1 MLLLIALR
9 EKRAREMEKRVNSGN
24 GRCGNATMPAG
35 PAKKTNAHANK
46 LSTTKATSKP
56 RNLQQK
62 KASNATTAVTTTT
75 TTATTT
81 TTTGAAVAA
90 AAAVDG
96 NSSPKLAATFQGM
109 SVNVPPTASRGMH
122 SWPRQDEHTMQ
133 TTTAAITAARARAAV
148 DLAAL
153 AATATANIANN
164 KQNNNNNYNGI
175 VKIQKHPPVLGI
187 GEQYATIAA
196 NYRTKPRNKSDEAIN
211 DLLQRIP
218 DIGQIFDVQSR
229 IGNGTFST
237 VLLATL
243 KREAQLPE
251 NMRRKFAI
259 KHHIPTSHPDRIMKE
274 LQCMTDMGG
283 TDNVVGIHC
292 CLRCEASAA
301 FVMPYMPH
309 DRFHDFYTKMD
320 VPEIRLYMRNL
331 LLALRHVHKFNIIH
345 RDVKP
350 SNFLYNRRQGQFLLV
365 DFGLAQHVNVPA
377 PAMRPNNNNNNSN
390 STNSKRPREREPHPQ
405 RQQLQ
410 QQQQLSSAS
419 PEATLGGGVKRMRL
433 IEESINWNKM
443 PLKPVNEIAQSAKA
457 AGELMLNDGKQSLP
471 EGSGAAAAVIS
482 TTNST
487 IQPQQGPAAQ
497 PQLVQQEPPV
507 AHASSATGTKYNTN
521 RTTGGGNNSKCF
533 CFANPSVCINCLTK
547 KEVHASRAGTPG
559 YRPPEVLIKYA
570 DQTTAVDIWAAGVI
584 FLSILSA
591 VYPFF
596 KAPNDF
602 VALAEIVTI
611 FGDRA
616 IRKTAL
622 ALERMVTL
630 SQRSKPL
637 NLRKLCLRF
646 RNRLIFSDQEM
657 VRKHES
663 PDGRIDVCKNCDQYF
678 FNCLCE
684 DSVYVTEPL
693 DPYECFPASA
703 YDLLGRLLEI
713 NPHKRITAEQA
724 LNHPF
729 FTMEH
734 QTPDPPAPTVP
745 LAPPAAVAVAPT
757 AAVASPSLKATSK
770 QQTRRRATKNGTSQN
785 VASNP
790 EQLQPTLHKL

>member
-1 MLLLIALR
+1 
-9 EKRAREMEKRVNSGN
+9 MEKRIKSGN
-24 GRCGNATMPAG
+24 GRCDNNTVVAAAPATKINVSNNKPQQL
-35 PAKKTNAHANK
+35 PTN
-46 LSTTKATSKP
+46 
-56 RNLQQK
+56 
-62 KASNATTAVTTTT
+62 TTTT
-75 TTATTT
+75 TTI
-81 TTTGAAVAA
+81 AA
-90 AAAVDG
+90 DG
-96 NSSPKLAATFQGM
+96 NSSSKLTAAFRNIR
-109 SVNVPPTASRGMH
+109 VNVQPSRGMH
-122 SWPRQDEHTMQ
+122 SWPRQDEQ
-133 TTTAAITAARARAAV
+133 TVQATTAAISAARARV
-148 DLAAL
+148 E
-153 AATATANIANN
+153 AATAAAAANATTAATTTIIINN
-164 KQNNNNNYNGI
+164 KQNNN
-175 VKIQKHPPVLGI
+175 VMKLQKHPSSVLAI
-187 GEQYATIAA
+187 AEQYATIAA
-196 NYRTKPRNKSDEAIN
+196 SYRTKPRNKSDEAIN
-211 DLLQRIP
+211 DLLLRIP
-218 DIGQIFDVQSR
+218 DIAQIFDVQSR

-243 KREAQLPE
+243 KREAQLPDS
-251 NMRRKFAI
+251 MRRKFAI

-309 DRFHDFYTKMD
+309 DRFHDFYTKME

-365 DFGLAQHVNVPA
+365 DFGLAQHVNLSGGPTSVTA
-377 PAMRPNNNNNNSN
+377 SQQQQQQQQQLATS
-390 STNSKRPREREPHPQ
+390 NSKRPRDASG
-405 RQQLQ
+405 Q
-410 QQQQLSSAS
+410 QQQQLAASAAAATAS
-419 PEATLGGGVKRMRL
+419 EAALGGAVKRMRL
-433 IEESINWNKM
+433 NDDSNASNWNKM
-443 PLKPVNEIAQSAKA
+443 PLKPVNEIAQSAKC
-457 AGELMLNDGKQSLP
+457 DIKQSLTEIAP
-471 EGSGAAAAVIS
+471 DTQQQPAPPPGSG
-482 TTNST
+482 
-487 IQPQQGPAAQ
+487 QAQ
-497 PQLVQQEPPV
+497 PQSVQPAESSV
-507 AHASSATGTKYNTN
+507 ATSSSKYNTN
-521 RTTGGGNNSKCF
+521 RIAGGGGGGGGNAKCY
-533 CFANPSVCINCLTK
+533 CFANPSVCINCLMK

-559 YRPPEVLIKYA
+559 YRPPEVLLKYA

-584 FLSILSA
+584 FLSILSS

-646 RNRLIFSDQEM
+646 RHRLIFSDQQM

-684 DSVYVTEPL
+684 ESPYVTEPL

-703 YDLLGRLLEI
+703 YDLLSRLLEI

-729 FTMEH
+729 FTE
-734 QTPDPPAPTVP
+734 QAPAPAV
-745 LAPPAAVAVAPT
+745 PAAVAAKLRTEAP
-757 AAVASPSLKATSK
+757 K
-770 QQTRRRATKNGTSQN
+770 QMTRRRATKAAAAAGAGAGAATEPGAG
-785 VASNP
+785 VGARAAAASP
-790 EQLQPTLHKL
+790 AAGQAQQTLNKL

>member
-1 MLLLIALR
+1 
-9 EKRAREMEKRVNSGN
+9 MEKRIYSGN
-24 GRCGNATMPAG
+24 GRCDNNTVAAAAPAAQIKANAQSVNHNNSNNKPQQL
-35 PAKKTNAHANK
+35 PTN
-46 LSTTKATSKP
+46 TI
-56 RNLQQK
+56 
-62 KASNATTAVTTTT
+62 
-75 TTATTT
+75 
-81 TTTGAAVAA
+81 TTGVAA
-90 AAAVDG
+90 AAADG
-96 NSSPKLAATFQGM
+96 NSSSKLAAAFRNIR
-109 SVNVPPTASRGMH
+109 VNVQPSRGMH
-122 SWPRQDEHTMQ
+122 SWPRQDEQ
-133 TTTAAITAARARAAV
+133 TVQATTAAISAARARVEAA
-148 DLAAL
+148 AA
-153 AATATANIANN
+153 AAAAANATTTTTIIINN
-164 KQNNNNNYNGI
+164 KQSNN
-175 VKIQKHPPVLGI
+175 VMKLQKHPSSVLAI
-187 GEQYATIAA
+187 AEQYATIAA
-196 NYRTKPRNKSDEAIN
+196 TYRTKPRNKSDEAIN
-211 DLLQRIP
+211 DLLLRIP
-218 DIGQIFDVQSR
+218 DIAQIFDVQSR

-243 KREAQLPE
+243 KREAQLPDS
-251 NMRRKFAI
+251 MRRKFAI

-274 LQCMTDMGG
+274 LQCMTEMGG

-365 DFGLAQHVNVPA
+365 DFGLAQHVNLSGGA
-377 PAMRPNNNNNNSN
+377 TSLAAS
-390 STNSKRPREREPHPQ
+390 
-405 RQQLQ
+405 QQHQHQ
-410 QQQQLSSAS
+410 QQQQHQQQLVANIKRPRDAS
-419 PEATLGGGVKRMRL
+419 GQQQQQQQPPSPAPATPSEAALGGAVKRMRL
-433 IEESINWNKM
+433 NDDTNASNWNKM
-443 PLKPVNEIAQSAKA
+443 PLKPVNEIAHGAKSEA
-457 AGELMLNDGKQSLP
+457 KQSLAETAP
-471 EGSGAAAAVIS
+471 DAQHLAAAQSQAPPPALAQSV
-482 TTNST
+482 
-487 IQPQQGPAAQ
+487 QPD
-497 PQLVQQEPPV
+497 
-507 AHASSATGTKYNTN
+507 SATSSSKYNTN
-521 RTTGGGNNSKCF
+521 RTAGGGGSNSNSNNNNNNNAKCY
-533 CFANPSVCINCLTK
+533 CFANPSVCINCLMK

-559 YRPPEVLIKYA
+559 YRPPEVLLKYA

-584 FLSILSA
+584 FLSILSS

-646 RNRLIFSDQEM
+646 RHRLIFSDQQM

-663 PDGRIDVCKNCDQYF
+663 ADGRIDVCKNCDQYF

-684 DSVYVTEPL
+684 ESPYVTEPL

-703 YDLLGRLLEI
+703 YDLLSRLLEI
-713 NPHKRITAEQA
+713 NPLKRITAEQA

-729 FTMEH
+729 FTE
-734 QTPDPPAPTVP
+734 QAATATST
-745 LAPPAAVAVAPT
+745 ATSTAAAAVPAVPAVAAKLRTEAP
-757 AAVASPSLKATSK
+757 K
-770 QQTRRRATKNGTSQN
+770 QMTRRRATKAAAAAEAGAGAGA
-785 VASNP
+785 ASP
-790 EQLQPTLHKL
+790 IAEQPQQTLNKL

>member
-1 MLLLIALR
+1 
-9 EKRAREMEKRVNSGN
+9 
-24 GRCGNATMPAG
+24 
-35 PAKKTNAHANK
+35 
-46 LSTTKATSKP
+46 
-56 RNLQQK
+56 
-62 KASNATTAVTTTT
+62 
-75 TTATTT
+75 
-81 TTTGAAVAA
+81 
-90 AAAVDG
+90 
-96 NSSPKLAATFQGM
+96 M
-109 SVNVPPTASRGMH
+109 SVNVQPTANKGIY
-122 SWPRQDEHTMQ
+122 SWPHQDEQTMQ
-133 TTTAAITAARARAAV
+133 ANIATISAARARAAA
-148 DLAAL
+148 DMAAL

-175 VKIQKHPPVLGI
+175 MKIQKHPPS
-187 GEQYATIAA
+187 EQYATNAA

-218 DIGQIFDVQSR
+218 DIGKIFDVQSR

-243 KREAQLPE
+243 KREAKLPE

-283 TDNVVGIHC
+283 TDNVVGINC
-292 CLRCEASAA
+292 CLRCDASAA

-331 LLALRHVHKFNIIH
+331 LLALRHVHKFNVIH

-350 SNFLYNRRQGQFLLV
+350 SNFLYNRRKGQFLLV

-377 PAMRPNNNNNNSN
+377 GHAPQQQQQQRQYPAQQQQQL
-390 STNSKRPREREPHPQ
+390 TGNSKRPREREPHPQ

-410 QQQQLSSAS
+410 QQQQLSPAS
-419 PEATLGGGVKRMRL
+419 PEATAGGGVKRMRL
-433 IEESINWNKM
+433 IEESNASTWNKM

-471 EGSGAAAAVIS
+471 EGSGAAAPVVS
-482 TTNST
+482 PTHST

-507 AHASSATGTKYNTN
+507 APASTATGTKYNTN
-521 RTTGGGNNSKCF
+521 RAAGGGNNLKCC

-559 YRPPEVLIKYA
+559 YRPPEVLLKYA
-570 DQTTAVDIWAAGVI
+570 DQTTAVDVWAAGVI

-622 ALERMVTL
+622 ALDRMVTL

-663 PDGRIDVCKNCDQYF
+663 PDGRIEVCKNCDQYF

-684 DSVYVTEPL
+684 DCVYVTEPL

-734 QTPDPPAPTVP
+734 QTPDPPAPTVR
-745 LAPPAAVAVAPT
+745 LVPPAAVAPT
-757 AAVASPSLKATSK
+757 AATAAPSVKAAGK